1 VVADKNLK
9 RAEEAAGSFLRSY
22 ARAPLRPTP
31 SVESREKNQP
41 PRTSSTPCSS
51 SFSFRSDGRGLASGS
66 SFPLRDGVSS
76 LSHLSPQRGI
86 LRSERNK
93 ERHLFVLLFRSG
105 RRSICVDS
113 QLLLNS
119 SISCYSL
126 ICVTC

>member
-31 SVESREKNQP
+31 SVESWEKNQP

-66 SFPLRDGVSS
+66 SLPLRDGVSS
-76 LSHLSPQRGI
+76 LSPQRGI